1 MLKRLLI
8 FVHRWLGAAVTVML
22 TLWFSSGIVMMYHG
36 FPEITMRQ
44 RLAHE
49 QTLAPETIK
58 VSPGEAAGIAHAP
71 GVAPVRL
78 AMFAGRPAYL
88 FPGVT
93 VYADTGSEQRTMDSA
108 TIARAAAAWAGEPAG
123 QARSELLTTPDQ
135 WTLSAEY
142 QFLFPM
148 QKFSW
153 PDGQQVYVQRETADV
168 VQYTT
173 TSSRGWAYVGAIP
186 HWLYFGPLREHSS
199 EWLATMKWA
208 AITGSC
214 TGVLGLVVGVWVYS
228 PRRRYRYN
236 GAPARIP
243 YRTWKRWHTVVGLI
257 FGVVT
262 ITWSFSGLLSMGPFP
277 FMRRLTEATI
287 ASAESSDK
295 SLELDHVVLGAALPL
310 AEYASKPAP
319 LALASLDGFPVK
331 EFDYVSLDGVPM
343 YIASGA
349 GQTRIVP
356 ISGSP
361 TASFDAGDLMRRIE
375 RTNGPNIADMRL
387 MTDYDRYYVDR
398 RGDLPL
404 PVIRVSLNDAVGTRY
419 YIDPATASIVNSY
432 SARGW
437 VHRWL
442 FHGLHSMNLPW
453 MYKYRPLWD
462 VVMIALLLGGAL
474 LCATSLVLTV
484 RLLARKVRWVL
495 RRVLPQPRQ
504 HSWPDRTADEVR

>member
-1 MLKRLLI
+1 MRE
-8 FVHRWLGAAVTVML
+8 LGIYI
-22 TLWFSSGIVMMYHG
+22 SH
-36 FPEITMRQ
+36 Q
-44 RLAHE
+44 RSKSVDE
-49 QTLAPETIK
+49 
-58 VSPGEAAGIAHAP
+58 
-71 GVAPVRL
+71 
-78 AMFAGRPAYL
+78 
-88 FPGVT
+88 
-93 VYADTGSEQRTMDSA
+93 
-108 TIARAAAAWAGEPAG
+108 
-123 QARSELLTTPDQ
+123 
-135 WTLSAEY
+135 
-142 QFLFPM
+142 
-148 QKFSW
+148 
-153 PDGQQVYVQRETADV
+153 
-168 VQYTT
+168 
-173 TSSRGWAYVGAIP
+173 
-186 HWLYFGPLREHSS
+186 
-199 EWLATMKWA
+199 
-208 AITGSC
+208 
-214 TGVLGLVVGVWVYS
+214 
-228 PRRRYRYN
+228 
-236 GAPARIP
+236 
-243 YRTWKRWHTVVGLI
+243 
-257 FGVVT
+257 
-262 ITWSFSGLLSMGPFP
+262 FSGQ
-277 FMRRLTEATI
+277 
-287 ASAESSDK
+287 
-295 SLELDHVVLGAALPL
+295 
-310 AEYASKPAP
+310 
-319 LALASLDGFPVK
+319 